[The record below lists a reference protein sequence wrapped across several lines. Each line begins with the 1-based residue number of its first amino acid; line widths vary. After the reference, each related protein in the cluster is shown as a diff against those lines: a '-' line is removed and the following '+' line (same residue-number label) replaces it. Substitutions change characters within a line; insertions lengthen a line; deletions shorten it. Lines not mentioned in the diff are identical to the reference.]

1 MIRDFLSMIVTVSMI
16 VILFLL
22 MMFSVVYSIAWIVE
36 KEPLT
41 LEETQKIE
49 AYCKSHGYSTK
60 FINQGEVTVQGRCTN
75 ETGVLI
81 IPEVK

>member
-1 MIRDFLSMIVTVSMI
+1 MMRDFLSMIGTVSLGA
-16 VILFLL
+16 ILFLVV
-22 MMFSVVYSIAWIVE
+22 MFSVAYSIACIVV
-36 KEPLT
+36 KDPLT

-49 AYCKSHGYSTK
+49 AYCKSHGYLTK

>member
-1 MIRDFLSMIVTVSMI
+1 MIGTVLMI

-41 LEETQKIE
+41 LEETQNIE